1 MSVSLE
7 LGSLELTGRSRD
19 HVREFVLPDNRYFFA
34 HPAAAEAWLAMR
46 EAALDAG
53 LDFGISSAFR
63 SFEDQLRIWHAK
75 WRGERVLLDAACLPI
90 DASGFSPEARVAAI
104 LEWSAL
110 PGASRHHWGCDFD
123 VFDRAAVPADYRLQ
137 LVPEE
142 YAPGGPFA
150 RLTAWLDAH
159 MAEFGFFRPYDFD
172 RGGVHPEPW
181 HLSWAPVAVPAL
193 AALTPAVLREA
204 IASAEME
211 GKPAVLEALDR
222 IHAVQV
228 CRVGA
233 ADKSAKAIR

>member
-1 MSVSLE
+1 MSASLE
-7 LGSLELTGRSRD
+7 LGPLALTGRTRD
-19 HVREFVLPDNRYFFA
+19 HVREFVLPEDRCFFA

-46 EAALDAG
+46 EAALDSG

-75 WRGERVLLDAACLPI
+75 WCGERVLLDAACLPI
-90 DASGFSPEARVAAI
+90 DASGFSPEERVAAI

-110 PGASRHHWGCDFD
+110 PGASRHHWGSDFD

-137 LVPEE
+137 LVPGE
-142 YAPGGPFA
+142 YAPDGPFA
-150 RLTAWLDAH
+150 RLTAWLDEH

-193 AALTPAVLREA
+193 AALTPEVLRDA

-233 ADKSAKAIR
+233 TDVV